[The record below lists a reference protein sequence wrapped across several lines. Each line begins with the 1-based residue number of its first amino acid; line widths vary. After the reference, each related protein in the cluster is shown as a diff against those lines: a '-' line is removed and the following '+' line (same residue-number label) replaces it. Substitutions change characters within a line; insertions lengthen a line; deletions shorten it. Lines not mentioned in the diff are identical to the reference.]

1 MGEGGPWPSLPPC
14 RNHHTS
20 FHPILMFRLFI
31 NVLRPKMMAL
41 YFGGVLDAFGYRPS
55 WWPVQVL
62 LLVLQT
68 EGRLSRFICF
78 PRFSGEAEEWVI
90 YTGTTVHLL
99 EPHPPS
105 LQLPLLPRHGSGR
118 RSHQGLLQA
127 RVLDSGSQR
136 SLNVHP
142 VGLQLLSSTLGSC
155 FMEGVK
161 RSLQRAVLFRHPPSV
176 WFLQGRLFS
185 PNPRMG
191 KTTKGTLCSP
201 VWEAGCILL

>member
-1 MGEGGPWPSLPPC
+1 
-14 RNHHTS
+14 
-20 FHPILMFRLFI
+20 
-31 NVLRPKMMAL
+31 MMAL

-105 LQLPLLPRHGSGR
+105 LQLPLLPRQGSG
-118 RSHQGLLQA
+118 
-127 RVLDSGSQR
+127 
-136 SLNVHP
+136 
-142 VGLQLLSSTLGSC
+142 
-155 FMEGVK
+155 
-161 RSLQRAVLFRHPPSV
+161 
-176 WFLQGRLFS
+176 
-185 PNPRMG
+185 
-191 KTTKGTLCSP
+191 
-201 VWEAGCILL
+201 